1 MEKTPKKNYLNS
13 YIITVALFVIST
25 STFASGTD
33 RAIHDLSPLGMFY
46 MADWVVKSVILLL
59 LCASIISWTIACVKF
74 KEIGKLNRQLSVS
87 LQQCLQ
93 LNYLQELKK
102 LSLLCDVSQKMIST
116 PFTELKLSPTGMPN
130 QGIKDRVQMALV
142 AIEKQKKK
150 QLISQLGFLATV
162 GSTAPFIG
170 LFGTVW
176 GIMNSF
182 IGISESNTTDLA
194 VVAPGIAE
202 ALFATALGL
211 VAAIPAVLLYNIFS
225 RKVAHVT
232 GLLYE
237 LSAHIN
243 RLLSLELDLKTLPV
257 QSEDNYAI

>member
-1 MEKTPKKNYLNS
+1 MEQTTKTFGIAKPIAILLL
-13 YIITVALFVIST
+13 ALVT
-25 STFASGTD
+25 SPSFASAEG
-33 RAIHDLSPLGMFY
+33 AHDLSPLGMFL
-46 MADWVVKSVILLL
+46 MADWVVKSVIIMLII
-59 LCASIISWTIACVKF
+59 ASVISWTIAVVKF
-74 KEIGKLNRQLSVS
+74 QEIKRISKQLAMSTANCLNVNR
-87 LQQCLQ
+87 
-93 LNYLQELKK
+93 LQELKGIDK
-102 LSLLCDVSQKMIST
+102 LCSVSQLMIQAPFYELSL
-116 PFTELKLSPTGMPN
+116 SPNNMPK
-130 QGIKDRVQMALV
+130 QGIKERVATALV
-142 AIEKQKKK
+142 DIEKQQKK

-211 VAAIPAVLLYNIFS
+211 VAAIPAVMLYNIFS

-232 GLLYE
+232 GQLSF
-237 LSAHIN
+237 LSAHLN
-243 RLLSLELDLKTLPV
+243 RLLSRELDLISLSSNTEKV
-257 QSEDNYAI
+257 NAA

>member
-1 MEKTPKKNYLNS
+1 MEQTTKTFGIAKPIAILML
-13 YIITVALFVIST
+13 ALLT
-25 STFASGTD
+25 SPSFASAEGG
-33 RAIHDLSPLGMFY
+33 HDLSPLGMFL
-46 MADWVVKSVILLL
+46 MADWVVKSVIIMLII
-59 LCASIISWTIACVKF
+59 ASVISWTIAVVKF
-74 KEIGKLNRQLSVS
+74 QEIKRISKQLTMSTANCLNVNR
-87 LQQCLQ
+87 
-93 LNYLQELKK
+93 LQELEGIDKLCSVSQLMIQAPFYE
-102 LSLLCDVSQKMIST
+102 LSL
-116 PFTELKLSPTGMPN
+116 SPNNMPK
-130 QGIKDRVQMALV
+130 QGIKERVATALIDV
-142 AIEKQKKK
+142 EKQQKK

-211 VAAIPAVLLYNIFS
+211 VAAIPAVMLYNIFS

-232 GLLYE
+232 GQLSF
-237 LSAHIN
+237 LSAHLN
-243 RLLSLELDLKTLPV
+243 RLLSRELDLISLSSNTEKV
-257 QSEDNYAI
+257 NAA

>member
-1 MEKTPKKNYLNS
+1 MFFMAGLVVKT
-13 YIITVALFVIST
+13 VILILL
-25 STFASGTD
+25 FAS
-33 RAIHDLSPLGMFY
+33 
-46 MADWVVKSVILLL
+46 V
-59 LCASIISWTIACVKF
+59 ISWTIACVKF
-74 KEIGKLNRQLSVS
+74 REVGKLSKQISTS
-87 LQQCLQ
+87 LEQCLPIH
-93 LNYLQELKK
+93 YLHDLQKAPVTC
-102 LSLLCDVSQKMIST
+102 SVSQKMINT
-116 PFTELKLSPTGMPN
+116 PFSELDLSPTGMPS
-130 QGIKDRVQMALV
+130 QGIKERVQMALM
-142 AIEKQKKK
+142 AIEKQQKK

-211 VAAIPAVLLYNIFS
+211 VAAIPAVMLYNVFS
-225 RKVAHVT
+225 RKVAHVA
-232 GLLYE
+232 GQLHE

-243 RLLSLELDLKTLPV
+243 RLLSRELDLETLPK
-257 QSEDNYAI
+257 QSDPKNAI